1 MNTFVALVGLEVWS
15 TKDLILV
22 TAPAGATLDAF
33 NNWRNTE
40 LLKIKKNDNAQL
52 IRSAHK
58 HTKTHT
64 HTYTHS
70 INAHCIRWSA
80 HTLKQP
86 VAISL
91 RLQALK
97 LIKLS
102 NTVVLTFHSIE
113 MRYNTSFLKTSL
125 FRISCLLQVN

>member
-64 HTYTHS
+64 HTRTHTVSTPTASGGLHTHS
-70 INAHCIRWSA
+70 NNQW
-80 HTLKQP
+80 P
-86 VAISL
+86 
-91 RLQALK
+91 
-97 LIKLS
+97 
-102 NTVVLTFHSIE
+102 
-113 MRYNTSFLKTSL
+113 FL
-125 FRISCLLQVN
+125 